1 MLVLPPVWAAAPPE
15 VHSTLLNF
23 GGTPAGIAA
32 AGTSW
37 TQLAAQYA
45 AGIAEL
51 EGILAQ
57 VQAQYQGPSAEQ
69 FVAAHQPMLLWMADV
84 FAKSLIAAS
93 AHSEVVAAYEGSVVA
108 MPTLGELA
116 ENHIV
121 HGVLVSTNFF
131 GVNTIPIGMNE
142 ADYIRMWNL
151 AADVMAGWDGAS
163 TAAAD
168 SVPLTPT
175 SPILLLPGVGESG
188 AAAASAASFWTQAE
202 GQAAGAALN
211 GADMMGT
218 KLLVGKAATSPASAA
233 DGAAPSPSQAENAS
247 RDDLA
252 QQGLKPENMASSMLQ
267 QMTSIGPS
275 AAQSVASAAQG
286 AGPQQ
291 LLSSAPQMLSSAP
304 QQLGQLLTQFTGA
317 GSGAGQQT
325 SAMPVG
331 FAGTSAIKGINPAG
345 LTSLAG
351 GAFGSGP
358 SKPLLPSTWGA
369 PATTAAESL
378 TNSARGLTPLAA
390 GLPGAAA
397 SGSGAGGGAM
407 MGSGAHNTRRSGSQR
422 VNTYADDAVDED
434 ADSDGGRS
442 P

>member
-1 MLVLPPVWAAAPPE
+1 MTQLNVLPEGLIAASAQVAALTGRLPAPTPRTRSRPAPSCRRARPAVAKVAASLIGQGAAHQAAAAMGNEELGRSSMGVAESGISYLIGDAEGATAFGAAAGVEKKRTCLYCHRLAAAPPE

-32 AGTSW
+32 AGASW

-233 DGAAPSPSQAENAS
+233 DGAAPSPRRRKTPRLATTWRS
-247 RDDLA
+247 RD
-252 QQGLKPENMASSMLQ
+252 
-267 QMTSIGPS
+267 
-275 AAQSVASAAQG
+275 
-286 AGPQQ
+286 
-291 LLSSAPQMLSSAP
+291 
-304 QQLGQLLTQFTGA
+304 
-317 GSGAGQQT
+317 
-325 SAMPVG
+325 
-331 FAGTSAIKGINPAG
+331 
-345 LTSLAG
+345 
-351 GAFGSGP
+351 
-358 SKPLLPSTWGA
+358 
-369 PATTAAESL
+369 
-378 TNSARGLTPLAA
+378 
-390 GLPGAAA
+390 
-397 SGSGAGGGAM
+397 
-407 MGSGAHNTRRSGSQR
+407 
-422 VNTYADDAVDED
+422 
-434 ADSDGGRS
+434 
-442 P
+442 